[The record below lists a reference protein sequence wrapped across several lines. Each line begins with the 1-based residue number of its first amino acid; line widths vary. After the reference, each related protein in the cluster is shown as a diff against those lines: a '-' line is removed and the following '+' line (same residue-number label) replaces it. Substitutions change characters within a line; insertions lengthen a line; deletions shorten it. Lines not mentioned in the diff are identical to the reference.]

1 MGLKLGYFVLYNYYI
16 TKQRKEF
23 SVDFDWTQIKT
34 EYITTDK
41 SSYRKLA
48 DKYGIPLGTIY
59 KRAKKE
65 NWVELKQQSY
75 DKKVAKTV
83 ASVEN
88 NQVKKLERILTITD
102 KLLDKIEKAVD
113 ELDLQLCKKV
123 EKVKEIEYNNDERPD
138 KPTKETIHEREE
150 VSEVRTIIDR
160 KGVQELASAIKSLKE
175 VQMLKTE
182 LDEQEQVARIDK
194 LRKDVERD
202 KVDDDKPC
210 GVVLMPPIMEDLKP
224 PSEEEENDG

>member
-1 MGLKLGYFVLYNYYI
+1 MSSND
-16 TKQRKEF
+16 RKELF
-23 SVDFDWTQIKT
+23 VDFDWKKIKA
-34 EYITTDK
+34 EYVTTDK

-48 DKYGIPLGTIY
+48 EKYGIPLGTIY

-75 DKKVAKTV
+75 DKKVAKTI

-102 KLLDKIEKAVD
+102 KLLDKIEQAVD
-113 ELDLQLCKKV
+113 ELDIQLCKSV
-123 EKVKEIEYNNDERPD
+123 ERVKEIEYNNYDRPD
-138 KPTKETIHEREE
+138 KATKEIIHETEE
-150 VSEVRTIIDR
+150 VTEVRTIIDR

-182 LDEQEQVARIDK
+182 LDEQEQKARIDK
-194 LRKDVERD
+194 LRKDAMTENTDTEIEVTMGEEVD
-202 KVDDDKPC
+202 KYA
-210 GVVLMPPIMEDLKP
+210 
-224 PSEEEENDG
+224 N

>member
-1 MGLKLGYFVLYNYYI
+1 M
-16 TKQRKEF
+16 
-23 SVDFDWTQIKT
+23 DFDWTKIKT
-34 EYITTDK
+34 EYITAEN

-59 KRAKKE
+59 KRAKRE
-65 NWVELKQQSY
+65 NWVALKQQSY

-88 NQVKKLERILTITD
+88 NQIKKLERILTITD

-123 EKVKEIEYNNDERPD
+123 EKVKEIEYNNCERPD
-138 KPTKETIHEREE
+138 KPTKEIIHETEE
-150 VSEVRTIIDR
+150 VTEVHTIIDR

-182 LDEQEQVARIDK
+182 LDEQEQKARIDK
-194 LRKDVERD
+194 LRKDAELNNQD
-202 KVDDDKPC
+202 EGKPC
-210 GVVLMPPIMEDLKP
+210 GVLLMPPIMDDLTPPKEED
-224 PSEEEENDG
+224 NG